1 MYKLA
6 LLIIDYP
13 FKHFSIMDFK
23 LRSKLET
30 LLYKKWYIL
39 VIVYLSDFQVIYL

>member
-23 LRSKLET
+23 LRSELET
-30 LLYKKWYIL
+30 LLYKWYIL